1 LWSLVVGVVVAEEVQ
16 PITQAVVAARQ
27 VVLELEL
34 DYQ

>member
-1 LWSLVVGVVVAEEVQ
+1 LWSLVVVEEDVVLEVE
-16 PITQAVVAARQ
+16 AVP